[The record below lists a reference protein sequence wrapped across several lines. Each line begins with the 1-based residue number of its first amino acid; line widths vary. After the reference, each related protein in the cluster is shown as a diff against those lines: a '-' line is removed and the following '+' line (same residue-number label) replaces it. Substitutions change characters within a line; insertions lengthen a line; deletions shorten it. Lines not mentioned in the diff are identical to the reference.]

1 MNFRDELARIIAGD
15 PRYSIEAYAFVLEA
29 LNYAKYVKLKAK
41 ARDRGKSRSK
51 EADRQRL
58 PSAQESKKTRVSGHV
73 TGQELCD
80 SIRKLA
86 LRQFGS
92 MAATVLDHW
101 GVRSTS
107 DIGDIVYNLIAAG
120 DLEKTPND
128 SRTDFDEVFDFDTA
142 LKPKFSLP
150 AKDPA

>member
-1 MNFRDELARIIAGD
+1 VNFRDELARIIAGD

-29 LNYAKYVKLKAK
+29 LNYAKYVKLKEK

-51 EADRQRL
+51 EPDRQRL
-58 PSAQESKKTRVSGHV
+58 PSSQESKKARVSGHV
-73 TGQELCD
+73 TGGELCEA
-80 SIRKLA
+80 IRKLA

-92 MAATVLDHW
+92 MAVTVLGHW

-107 DIGDIVYNLIAAG
+107 DIGNIVYNMIAAG

-128 SRTDFDEVFDFDTA
+128 SRTDFDDVFDFVTA
-142 LKPKFSLP
+142 LKPRFSLP
-150 AKDPA
+150 ANDPA